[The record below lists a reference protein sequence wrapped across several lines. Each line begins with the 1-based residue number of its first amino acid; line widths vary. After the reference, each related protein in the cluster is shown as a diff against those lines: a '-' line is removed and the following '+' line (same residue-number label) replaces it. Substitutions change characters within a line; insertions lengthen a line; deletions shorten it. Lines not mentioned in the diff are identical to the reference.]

1 MDEVLYQSNK
11 QKKRLARAL
20 EKEAFLL
27 EKKETRITRE
37 WEEAQV
43 KAATIQSALDY
54 AVHQYNEHKDELD
67 EEVKKQVEEQPNI
80 IQTFFPCEW
89 VVQFDDDEPQIF
101 ATATDESQGVV
112 PEVVIKLQNT
122 SESHITFTD
131 AKNNKR
137 FRMYARPKI

>member
-27 EKKETRITRE
+27 EKKEARITRE

-54 AVHQYNEHKDELD
+54 AVHQYNEHKDELE
-67 EEVKKQVEEQPNI
+67 EEVRKQVEEQ
-80 IQTFFPCEW
+80 IQLRQE
-89 VVQFDDDEPQIF
+89 E
-101 ATATDESQGVV
+101 
-112 PEVVIKLQNT
+112 IKDFIMTEKERYLA
-122 SESHITFTD
+122 SIGILED
-131 AKNNKR
+131 
-137 FRMYARPKI
+137 